1 MIRPLIL
8 SLALIIC
15 ACEPQSSTPDPLRP
29 VDACQ
34 RVGQRCKLDNNQLGV
49 CGAQDGGA
57 QPGKLTCQ
65 SQH

>member
-1 MIRPLIL
+1 MRRL
-8 SLALIIC
+8 SLLLLALQC
-15 ACEPQSSTPDPLRP
+15 FACEPQSPTPDPLRP
-29 VDACQ
+29 VETCQ
-34 RVGQRCKLDNNQLGV
+34 VVGQRCKLDNNQLGV